1 MTRQFLTK
9 KCSVPLFVGVQLCLT
24 MQICFVQFYFLEP
37 SWKWHKQH
45 WQSSSQTSTAANCT
59 VPAFQS
65 AAYVTDPTTRKVLR
79 GATPLNFQSS
89 SVITLFSST
98 LKLDAIGCLN
108 YYRCSR
114 TNWDHYTLHQANFFP
129 ARQSIKNEGAAGAGA
144 GRQGRKR
151 DWCSFQIAP
160 EICWVFP
167 GAQILHHFCAR
178 PQLLQQGRFFTK
190 MGDEQWVRGVT
201 KTGGLPPDNWQH
213 ILAFLII

>member
-1 MTRQFLTK
+1 MTWLWQYLSM
-9 KCSVPLFVGVQLCLT
+9 KCSLPFFVRVQLCLA
-24 MQICFVQFYFLEP
+24 MQICSVQFYFLEP

-45 WQSSSQTSTAANCT
+45 WHSSSQTSTAANCT

-79 GATPLNFQSS
+79 GATRLNFQSS

-129 ARQSIKNEGAAGAGA
+129 SSTVDQKWRCCWCWCRPPGQKKGLVQFPNCTRNLLSVPWCTNFAQFLRPPTAFAAGMLFH
-144 GRQGRKR
+144 Q
-151 DWCSFQIAP
+151 D
-160 EICWVFP
+160 
-167 GAQILHHFCAR
+167 
-178 PQLLQQGRFFTK
+178 
-190 MGDEQWVRGVT
+190 
-201 KTGGLPPDNWQH
+201 GGWAMAWRCDKNWWSTSK
-213 ILAFLII
+213 

>member
-9 KCSVPLFVGVQLCLT
+9 KCSVPLFVGVQLCLA

-37 SWKWHKQH
+37 SWMWHTQG

-89 SVITLFSST
+89 SVITLFSLT

-114 TNWDHYTLHQANFFP
+114 TNWDHYTLHQANFFQLDSRSKMKVLLVLVQA
-129 ARQSIKNEGAAGAGA
+129 ARAK
-144 GRQGRKR
+144 KR

-167 GAQILHHFCAR
+167 GAQILHHFWAH
-178 PQLLQQGRFFTK
+178 PQLLQQGCFFYQ
-190 MGDEQWVRGVT
+190 D
-201 KTGGLPPDNWQH
+201 GGWAMARRCDKNWWS
-213 ILAFLII
+213 ASK